1 MFGFNYSRKNL
12 ANQSLKTKHILSIG
26 LILLVSS
33 ISLAMYSIIT
43 VSLESD
49 LEDKF
54 IESNTHK
61 ATSLIH
67 QIIRFIE
74 TRSSILVNQSNHP
87 IIQQSI
93 MRPNSTRGILDD
105 YLSNTKIIGKH
116 YKQILLDFRGFVIWE
131 TEQHQAHLTLKE
143 HDSKTKYPI
152 EQYKDIFSLKLKQS
166 IQLDA
171 KQENLEIA
179 LPASYSN
186 SVEGI
191 LLTLIPLAEI
201 EDALQLNNQININIK
216 MTTENQRSFIWAKN
230 PPQTWQ
236 ETDLE
241 NTAIKLFYSIDTE
254 SMREA
259 FTDASHQLLLIAILI
274 ALCSLFI
281 ALTLSNK
288 YLIEP
293 IEQLQQFSAKLS
305 EKKSLDSIQK
315 IKKSTYEINNLSA
328 NIILMANKVK
338 SREQSLIDAHH
349 SLKSNQETLLYSEKM
364 SSLGQVSAGVAHE
377 INNPIGF
384 VMANLSTLHEYH
396 IYINKL
402 VIQLLDLYHHLTRN
416 TPNELIGNIDVIAK
430 ILEEDDIDFLLN
442 DLNCLIDESIVGTER
457 ISDITKAMKGY
468 AYSGEK
474 TSLINMNECIE
485 STLKIVWNELKYK
498 CAIEKD
504 LSSTLPP
511 IECIGGQIDQVLL
524 NIVLNASQ
532 AMNENGLLKVRSFN
546 DKNQIH
552 IEIEDNGCGIEK
564 EHLKHIFEPFFTTK
578 EVGQGTGLGM
588 SICYD
593 IIKKHGGNITI
604 KSEVDKGTTFHIILP
619 ILRES

>member
-1 MFGFNYSRKNL
+1 M
-12 ANQSLKTKHILSIG
+12 
-26 LILLVSS
+26 
-33 ISLAMYSIIT
+33 
-43 VSLESD
+43 
-49 LEDKF
+49 
-54 IESNTHK
+54 
-61 ATSLIH
+61 
-67 QIIRFIE
+67 
-74 TRSSILVNQSNHP
+74 
-87 IIQQSI
+87 
-93 MRPNSTRGILDD
+93 
-105 YLSNTKIIGKH
+105 
-116 YKQILLDFRGFVIWE
+116 
-131 TEQHQAHLTLKE
+131 
-143 HDSKTKYPI
+143 
-152 EQYKDIFSLKLKQS
+152 
-166 IQLDA
+166 
-171 KQENLEIA
+171 
-179 LPASYSN
+179 
-186 SVEGI
+186 
-191 LLTLIPLAEI
+191 
-201 EDALQLNNQININIK
+201 NNQIDINIK
-216 MTTENQRSFIWAKN
+216 MMTKNQRSFIWGKN
-230 PPQTWQ
+230 PRQAWQ

-241 NTAIKLFYSIDTE
+241 NTSIRLFYSIDTT
-254 SMREA
+254 SMHKA

-274 ALCSLFI
+274 ALCGLFI
-281 ALTLSNK
+281 ALTMGNK

-293 IEQLQQFSAKLS
+293 IEQLQEFSAKLS
-305 EKKSLDSIQK
+305 ENKLPDSTQK
-315 IKKSTYEINNLSA
+315 IKKSTYEINNLAA

-338 SREQSLIDAHH
+338 SREQSLIEAHH

-364 SSLGQVSAGVAHE
+364 SSLGQISAGVAHE

-402 VIQLLDLYHHLTRN
+402 VIQLLDLYHLTRN
-416 TPNELIGNIDVIAK
+416 TPNELIGKVGVIAK
-430 ILEEDDIDFLLN
+430 ILEEDDIDFILN
-442 DLNCLIDESIVGTER
+442 DINCLIDESIVGTER

-474 TSLINMNECIE
+474 TTLINMNECIE

-546 DKNQIH
+546 HGNQIH
-552 IEIEDNGCGIEK
+552 IEIEDNGCGIDQ

-593 IIKKHGGNITI
+593 IIKKHGGDITV
-604 KSEVDKGTTFHIILP
+604 KSEVGKGTTFHIILP
-619 ILRES
+619 VLRESLNRPALTKHFSV